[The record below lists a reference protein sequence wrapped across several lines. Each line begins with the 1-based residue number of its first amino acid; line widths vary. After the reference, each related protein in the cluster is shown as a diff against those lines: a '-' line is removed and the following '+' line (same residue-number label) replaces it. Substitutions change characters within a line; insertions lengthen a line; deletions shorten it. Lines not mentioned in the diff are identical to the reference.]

1 MFSTT
6 LHCVAVSMLM
16 SRVCSVANGDSD
28 FLAKYIITMR
38 DYNTECDTVHDLMAQ
53 LSDGH
58 RSLAM

>member
-1 MFSTT
+1 
-6 LHCVAVSMLM
+6 
-16 SRVCSVANGDSD
+16 VANGDSD